1 MTNDY
6 GYEVMCNYCRQYHA
20 PSDPHH
26 CAEREQRLQHLFT
39 KLDNAVAE
47 SLCHCPAQESYAE
60 LITHE
65 DALWAHEIGVV
76 L

>member
-1 MTNDY
+1 MNDY

-26 CAEREQRLQHLFT
+26 CEEREARLQQLFT

-47 SLCHCPAQESYAE
+47 SLAIAQRKSYAE

-65 DALWAHEIGVV
+65 DALWAHDIGVR
-76 L
+76 LD